1 MAQLFG
7 KSARIASGGSP
18 PALGAPALGARALG
32 VRAWMIAATV
42 VVITACTPI
51 TRDHG
56 YIPTDEEL
64 ALLTVGKDTRETV
77 GVKVGRPSASG
88 LLNDVGWYYVESRF
102 VTKGALPPKEIT
114 REVVA
119 ISFTEAGVVENV
131 ERFGL
136 EKGQI
141 VPLSRRVTKDNVKG
155 ASLLQQLFGNVGG
168 LSADQ
173 LLN

>member
-7 KSARIASGGSP
+7 KSARIASGGP
-18 PALGAPALGARALG
+18 F
-32 VRAWMIAATV
+32 RAWVIGLTMVLIAAC
-42 VVITACTPI
+42 API

-64 ALLTVGKDTRETV
+64 ALITVTKDTRESVAT
-77 GVKVGRPSASG
+77 KIGRPSASG

-102 VTKGALPPKEIT
+102 VTKGAFMPKEVN

-119 ISFTEAGVVENV
+119 ISFTEAGVVENI

-141 VPLSRRVTKDNVKG
+141 VPLSRRVTKDNVKSAG
-155 ASLLQQLFGNVGG
+155 ILQQLFGNVGG

-173 LLN
+173 LLK

>member
-7 KSARIASGGSP
+7 KSARIAKGGP
-18 PALGAPALGARALG
+18 ALG
-32 VRAWMIAATV
+32 VRGWMIALTV
-42 VVITACTPI
+42 ALVAACAPI

-56 YIPTDEEL
+56 YVPTDEEL
-64 ALLTVGKDTRETV
+64 ALITVAKDTRESVAT
-77 GVKVGRPSASG
+77 KIGRPSASG
-88 LLNDVGWYYVESRF
+88 LLNDLGWYYVESRF
-102 VTKGALPPKEIT
+102 VTKGALPPKEVN

-119 ISFTEAGVVENV
+119 ITFTEAGAVENI

-141 VPLSRRVTKDNVKG
+141 VPLSRRVTKDNVKSAG
-155 ASLLQQLFGNVGG
+155 ILRQLFGNIGG

-173 LLN
+173 LIR

>member
-7 KSARIASGGSP
+7 KSARIANGGP
-18 PALGAPALGARALG
+18 F
-32 VRAWMIAATV
+32 RAWVIALTMVLIAA
-42 VVITACTPI
+42 CSPI
-51 TRDHG
+51 YRDHG

-64 ALLTVGKDTRETV
+64 ALITVAKDTRESVAT
-77 GVKVGRPSASG
+77 KIGRPSASG

-102 VTKGALPPKEIT
+102 VTKGALQPKEVN

-119 ISFTEAGVVENV
+119 ISFTEAGVVENI

-141 VPLSRRVTKDNVKG
+141 VPLSRRVTTDNVKAAG
-155 ASLLQQLFGNVGG
+155 ILRQLFGNVGG
-168 LSADQ
+168 LTADQ
-173 LLN
+173 LLK

>member
-7 KSARIASGGSP
+7 KSARIACGGP
-18 PALGAPALGARALG
+18 VLTLG
-32 VRAWMIAATV
+32 VRTWVIALAMALIAAC
-42 VVITACTPI
+42 API

-64 ALLTVGKDTRETV
+64 ALITVAKDTRESVAT
-77 GVKVGRPSASG
+77 KIGRPSASG

-102 VTKGALPPKEIT
+102 KTIGALPPKEID

-119 ISFTEAGVVENV
+119 ITFTEAGAVENI

-155 ASLLQQLFGNVGG
+155 AGILQQLFGNVGG
-168 LSADQ
+168 LNADQ
-173 LLN
+173 LLK

>member
-1 MAQLFG
+1 MIGLTMV
-7 KSARIASGGSP
+7 
-18 PALGAPALGARALG
+18 L
-32 VRAWMIAATV
+32 IAAC
-42 VVITACTPI
+42 API

-64 ALLTVGKDTRETV
+64 ALITVAKDTRESVAT
-77 GVKVGRPSASG
+77 KIGRPSASG

-102 VTKGALPPKEIT
+102 VTKGAFMPEEVN

-119 ISFTEAGVVENV
+119 ISFTEAGVVENI

-141 VPLSRRVTKDNVKG
+141 VPLSRRVTKDNVKAAG
-155 ASLLQQLFGNVGG
+155 ILQQLFGNVGG
-168 LSADQ
+168 LTADQ
-173 LLN
+173 LLR

>member
-7 KSARIASGGSP
+7 KSARIANGG
-18 PALGAPALGARALG
+18 RF
-32 VRAWMIAATV
+32 RAWVIAMTVVLIAA
-42 VVITACTPI
+42 CSPI
-51 TRDHG
+51 YRDHG

-64 ALLTVGKDTRETV
+64 ALITVAKDTRESVAT
-77 GVKVGRPSASG
+77 KIGRPSASG

-102 VTKGALPPKEIT
+102 VTKGALQPKEIN

-119 ISFTEAGVVENV
+119 ISFTEAGVVENI

-141 VPLSRRVTKDNVKG
+141 VPLSRRVTTDNVKAAG
-155 ASLLQQLFGNVGG
+155 ILRQLFGNVGG
-168 LSADQ
+168 LTADQ
-173 LLN
+173 LLK

>member
-1 MAQLFG
+1 MVL
-7 KSARIASGGSP
+7 
-18 PALGAPALGARALG
+18 
-32 VRAWMIAATV
+32 IAAC
-42 VVITACTPI
+42 API

-64 ALLTVGKDTRETV
+64 ALITVAKDTRESVAT
-77 GVKVGRPSASG
+77 KIGRPSASG

-102 VTKGALPPKEIT
+102 VTKGAFMPKEVN

-119 ISFTEAGVVENV
+119 ISFTEAGVVENI

-141 VPLSRRVTKDNVKG
+141 VPLSRRVTKDNVKAAG
-155 ASLLQQLFGNVGG
+155 ILQQLFGNVGG
-168 LSADQ
+168 LTADQ
-173 LLN
+173 LLR

>member
-7 KSARIASGGSP
+7 KSAGIATRGAVRGNRVRSWAAVA
-18 PALGAPALGARALG
+18 ALAL
-32 VRAWMIAATV
+32 V
-42 VVITACTPI
+42 VACAPI

-56 YIPTDEEL
+56 YIPSDEEL
-64 ALLTVGKDTRETV
+64 ALLSVGKDTRESV
-77 GVKVGRPSASG
+77 AVKVGRPSASG

-102 VTKGALPPKEIT
+102 VTKGAFQPKEVS

-119 ISFTEAGVVENV
+119 ITFTEAGVVENV

-168 LSADQ
+168 LTADQ
-173 LLN
+173 LLK

>member
-7 KSARIASGGSP
+7 KSARIASGGP
-18 PALGAPALGARALG
+18 L
-32 VRAWMIAATV
+32 RAWVIGLTMVLIAAC
-42 VVITACTPI
+42 API

-64 ALLTVGKDTRETV
+64 ALITVAQDTRESV
-77 GVKVGRPSASG
+77 AIKIGRPSASG

-102 VTKGALPPKEIT
+102 KTIGALRPKET
-114 REVVA
+114 EREVVA
-119 ISFTEAGVVENV
+119 ITFTEAGVVENI

-155 ASLLQQLFGNVGG
+155 AGILQQLFGNVGG
-168 LSADQ
+168 LTADQ
-173 LLN
+173 LLK

>member
-7 KSARIASGGSP
+7 KSARIAGGGG
-18 PALGAPALGARALG
+18 LRL
-32 VRAWMIAATV
+32 WMIAAAV
-42 VVITACTPI
+42 ALIAACSPI
-51 TRDHG
+51 YRDHG

-64 ALLTVGKDTRETV
+64 ALITVAKDTRESVAT
-77 GVKVGRPSASG
+77 KIGRPSASG

-102 VTKGALPPKEIT
+102 VTKGALPTKEIN

-119 ISFTEAGVVENV
+119 ITFTEAGVVENI

-141 VPLSRRVTKDNVKG
+141 VPLSRRVTKDNVKAAG
-155 ASLLQQLFGNVGG
+155 ILRQLFGNIGG

-173 LLN
+173 LLK